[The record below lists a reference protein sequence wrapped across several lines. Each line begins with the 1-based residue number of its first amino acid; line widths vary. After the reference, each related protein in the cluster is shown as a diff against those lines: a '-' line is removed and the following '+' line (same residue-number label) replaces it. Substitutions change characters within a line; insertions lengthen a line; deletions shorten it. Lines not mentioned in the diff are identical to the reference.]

1 MNVGYSALPT
11 TSKESRSSSGRF
23 LPGYEYPLVGE
34 LPEEDDSLWPRGRVT
49 SILAEMLHGQII
61 IIIICSQFLAK
72 SFPNFS
78 KIGTS
83 DSERGRIFQHF
94 SRSTRFSH
102 YFQKILKIVLKF
114 LRFSQKSPEF
124 SRTSSKMILKS
135 LKFEYFS
142 IARSILIMAF
152 LRATSFYRSLSSMQ
166 SAEYR
171 NHEHALQPPADVDI

>member
-94 SRSTRFSH
+94 SRSTKFSHFLQRIMKILLKISRFSEKSAK
-102 YFQKILKIVLKF
+102 FCENFSKIAKILDRK
-114 LRFSQKSPEF
+114 
-124 SRTSSKMILKS
+124 
-135 LKFEYFS
+135 
-142 IARSILIMAF
+142 
-152 LRATSFYRSLSSMQ
+152 
-166 SAEYR
+166 
-171 NHEHALQPPADVDI
+171 N